1 MFVDALCAA
10 TSKHRLT
17 PLPSAGSS
25 SSLMQGRSQKTV
37 EHKEKQTWTPLHPCP
52 RFAAVH
58 ATCRSRHG
66 KTNSESLY
74 QRFGKR
80 SKVDEKATIDAT
92 FDSSNTVHERVANML
107 VDRRSVMH
115 ASGSRRQIAPVHRW
129 YDAID
134 EFYREYGPGSGPEV
148 VNIAAV
154 TKAEEQ

>member
-1 MFVDALCAA
+1 MKKQTVSHSTNGLASAPRLMKKQLL
-10 TSKHRLT
+10 TRRLT
-17 PLPSAGSS
+17 RAI
-25 SSLMQGRSQKTV
+25 QY
-37 EHKEKQTWTPLHPCP
+37 
-52 RFAAVH
+52 
-58 ATCRSRHG
+58 
-66 KTNSESLY
+66 TN
-74 QRFGKR
+74 
-80 SKVDEKATIDAT
+80 
-92 FDSSNTVHERVANML
+92 RVTNML